1 MMDTTQA
8 ASETEPVIMPQG
20 TTDPDPFGDTPGDP
34 DPGPP
39 KG

>member
-1 MMDTTQA
+1 MDTTQA
-8 ASETEPVIMPQG
+8 TSEIELPITPIQ
-20 TTDPDPFGDTPGDP
+20 DPDPFGDTPGDP

>member
-8 ASETEPVIMPQG
+8 ASEIDPTIKPLQE
-20 TTDPDPFGDTPGDP
+20 DPDPVGETPGDP

-39 KG
+39 RG